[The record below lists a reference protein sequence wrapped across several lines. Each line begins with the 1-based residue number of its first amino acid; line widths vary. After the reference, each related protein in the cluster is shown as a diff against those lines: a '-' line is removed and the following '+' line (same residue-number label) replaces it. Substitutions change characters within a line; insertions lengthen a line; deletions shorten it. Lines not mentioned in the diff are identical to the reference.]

1 MARYCTYCGNEVNEN
16 AVVCVKCGCAIPQ
29 VSNITAHGFQP
40 IYGKQSIIDVISNR
54 IKTNGIIWTVI
65 AGIQIF
71 LGLFGAWPFLI
82 VSILNLVSSIQ
93 DLKYS
98 KKFPQNPAGIVAKVK
113 PLAGSIITLVY
124 NLLIGGVI
132 GVIGSIYYLVAVRG
146 YVLENEQAFL
156 EIERSTMPPSN
167 EVTAVN
173 SSDSFT
179 LTINRANQWFAVNP
193 AITIVIDGAAEYKID
208 NGATLNIPITAG
220 AHNVTFSCSFRN
232 KTVNINAT
240 NNVTMNIKWNRTTG
254 SIEVE

>member
-29 VSNITAHGFQP
+29 VNNKPSVV
-40 IYGKQSIIDVISNR
+40 DVVSKR
-54 IKTNGIIWTVI
+54 IKTNGIIWIVV
-65 AGIQIF
+65 AAIQIL
-71 LGLFGAWPFLI
+71 LGLVGAWFLLL
-82 VSILNLVSSIQ
+82 VGVLNLVSSIQ

-98 KKFPQNPAGIVAKVK
+98 KAFPKNPTGIIAKVK
-113 PLAGSIITLVY
+113 PLAGPIITLIY

-132 GVIGSIYYLVAVRG
+132 GVIGSVYYLVAVRG

-156 EIERSTMPPSN
+156 EIERGVSPATN
-167 EVTAVN
+167 EAVDPTN
-173 SSDSFT
+173 TDSFT

-193 AITIVIDGAAEYKID
+193 AITIVIDGSTEYKID

-220 AHNVTFSCSFRN
+220 AHNITFSCSFRS

-240 NNVTMNIKWNRTTG
+240 NDVTLNIKWNRTTG
-254 SIEVE
+254 NIVVE